1 MGVHGAKNVEYKTL
15 QLDNQGNP
23 ISGQYVSNG
32 ATHTKTV
39 YDPIIFPE
47 TSMKDL
53 GYKSFKDAIDNPN
66 KIDINGPRT
75 FEGSAN
81 GRNISGFYKEVNGEK
96 IISTW
101 WIKN

>member
-1 MGVHGAKNVEYKTL
+1 MCNWTR
-15 QLDNQGNP
+15 
-23 ISGQYVSNG
+23 
-32 ATHTKTV
+32 AT
-39 YDPIIFPE
+39 
-47 TSMKDL
+47 SSRQR
-53 GYKSFKDAIDNPN
+53 GNPN